1 MDDQGAA
8 GMKMASNSSLHSVR
22 VEQKGNSCLLVL
34 VWLTIIIITF
44 TAGGTGPD
52 VLEKGAHGA
61 VINATNVEST
71 SVGVESGFWEGDDE
85 VRAPCVPFSATPP
98 CVAPRAPSLCFLS
111 PPFNYTSNFPRSD
124 RLCSAL
130 PYSNRSMRT
139 EVLRIT
145 TIIK

>member
-61 VINATNVEST
+61 VINATYVDQPQFET
-71 SVGVESGFWEGDDE
+71 EDGFLEGDDE
-85 VRAPCVPFSATPP
+85 VNEKGTVTHHHKTQVAASVLSFAYTPRRYKVTLHSSRA
-98 CVAPRAPSLCFLS
+98 RAMSLK
-111 PPFNYTSNFPRSD
+111 Y
-124 RLCSAL
+124 
-130 PYSNRSMRT
+130 
-139 EVLRIT
+139 I
-145 TIIK
+145 